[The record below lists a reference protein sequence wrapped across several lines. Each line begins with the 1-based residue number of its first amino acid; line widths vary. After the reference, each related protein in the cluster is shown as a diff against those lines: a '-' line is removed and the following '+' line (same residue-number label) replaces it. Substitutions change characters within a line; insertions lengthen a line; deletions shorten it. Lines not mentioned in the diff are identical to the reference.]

1 VLRPVNGYGAKLTKD
16 RTYHPQKSTG
26 TNGGFVHFKNQ
37 QSSLDN
43 HQSIPRKTAGTVP
56 HLAIHT
62 QKGFSPAVAL
72 AAEDHLTT
80 AHTEYTE
87 A

>member
-1 VLRPVNGYGAKLTKD
+1 VNGYGAKLTKD

-43 HQSIPRKTAGTVP
+43 HPSSDGKAAGDGYKPRTEFRAESK
-56 HLAIHT
+56 
-62 QKGFSPAVAL
+62 KGKEHCSLP
-72 AAEDHLTT
+72 
-80 AHTEYTE
+80 
-87 A
+87 